1 MNFLSFRFLFKRIRA
16 IKEMMKDKTVPK
28 RKKALVIFGL
38 IYLFLPVDIIPP
50 VLFPFGFL
58 DDLVLW
64 LFIIWHLSDILDTYW
79 MGEKTEDYSGKFKS
93 KNLVEDVTFDVD
105 EDGDGKSEYSNR
117 PENENEEIYDI
128 TEQMEFTGD
137 RQGSYNTPFALHV
150 SGEATEIADL
160 NAQLKVYPVVARDVV
175 TVNLPSARI
184 DRLALYN
191 TGGVAVISMAN
202 LEAPAQINV
211 SSLSEGVY
219 IVVVTSQGNTYYQK
233 IVKRN

>member
-117 PENENEEIYDI
+117 PGNENEEI
-128 TEQMEFTGD
+128 
-137 RQGSYNTPFALHV
+137 
-150 SGEATEIADL
+150 
-160 NAQLKVYPVVARDVV
+160 
-175 TVNLPSARI
+175 
-184 DRLALYN
+184 
-191 TGGVAVISMAN
+191 
-202 LEAPAQINV
+202 
-211 SSLSEGVY
+211 
-219 IVVVTSQGNTYYQK
+219 
-233 IVKRN
+233 